1 MQEVSGSIPLSSTIT
16 KGRHLLSALFL
27 CFFYWQGVIYAM
39 FTPEFEF
46 VSRLFMPQAPSLT
59 GSNGSQSMFK
69 FLRPIVYVCG
79 ILMLIMAG
87 LMLSVALFAWV
98 RQDPEMSVFLIS
110 AGLVTCLG
118 VVMVL
123 TGRTV
128 EFHLVARQL
137 YLLTSASWLMMSTA
151 GALPLFF
158 SHFELSFVDAVFEAV
173 SGITTTG
180 STILSGIESLPP
192 SLLLWRSLL
201 QWLGG
206 LGVVGMAV
214 SILPFL
220 RVGGMRLFHT
230 ESSDWS
236 DKSMPRIQTLAQM
249 LLGIYLTLSLLCML
263 CYWLAGMSVFDAINH
278 AMTTVSTG
286 GYATDDRSMGRF
298 GSAVLWVSII
308 FMLLG
313 AVPFTLLIGFV
324 RRPRLGS
331 LNNQQV
337 IGLFS
342 IVTVVSLALAAYLV
356 GQDVH
361 APLEALTQSTFNLVS
376 VITTTGYASADY
388 TQWGAFSVALFFV
401 VMFIGGCSGSTSG
414 GMKVFR
420 FQLSY
425 LFLRSQVRK
434 LVHPSGVFV
443 TQYNGKPVSDD
454 IILSAIAFSF
464 LFFLCL
470 AGFTLLLALMGLD
483 LMTSLTA
490 SATALTNVGPGL
502 GDIVGPAG
510 NFATLPDAAKWL
522 LSFAMLLGRL
532 ELLTMMVL
540 FTPMFWR
547 S

>member
-1 MQEVSGSIPLSSTIT
+1 ML
-16 KGRHLLSALFL
+16 
-27 CFFYWQGVIYAM
+27 
-39 FTPEFEF
+39 
-46 VSRLFMPQAPSLT
+46 
-59 GSNGSQSMFK
+59 K
-69 FLRPIVYVCG
+69 FLRPIIYVCG

-110 AGLVTCLG
+110 SGLTSAVGLS
-118 VVMVL
+118 MVIG
-123 TGRTV
+123 GRTAH
-128 EFHLVARQL
+128 FHLIARQL
-137 YLLTSASWLMMSTA
+137 YLLTSLSWVMMSLA

-158 SHFELSFVDAVFEAV
+158 SHFELTFANAVFEAV

-180 STILSGIESLPP
+180 STILVKIETLSP

-236 DKSMPRIQTLAQM
+236 DKSMPRIQTLARM
-249 LLGIYLTLSLLCML
+249 LLGTYLTISLACML
-263 CYWLAGMSVFDAINH
+263 SYWWAGMNAFDAINH
-278 AMTTVSTG
+278 AMSTVSTG

-298 GSAVLWVSII
+298 GSSVLWVAIV

-313 AVPFTLLIGFV
+313 SMPFTMLIGFA
-324 RRPRLGS
+324 RRPNLAS

-337 IGLFS
+337 KGLLL
-342 IVTVVSLALAAYLV
+342 IVAAVSLALTAYLIEQ
-356 GQDVH
+356 GSH
-361 APLEALTQSTFNLVS
+361 APFAALTHATFNLVS
-376 VITTTGYASADY
+376 VISTTGYASGDY

-434 LVHPSGVFV
+434 LVHPNGVFV
-443 TQYNGKPVSDD
+443 TQYGSKPVSDE
-454 IILSAIAFSF
+454 IMLSAIAFSF

-470 AGFTLLLALMGLD
+470 AGFTLLLSLMGLD
-483 LMTSLTA
+483 LVTSLTA
-490 SATALTNVGPGL
+490 AATALTNVGPGL
-502 GDIVGPAG
+502 GPIVGPAG
-510 NFATLPDAAKWL
+510 NFASLPDAAKWL
-522 LSFAMLLGRL
+522 LCLAMLLGRL